1 MAGYPYYNNFAGYN
15 PYPINNFQ
23 NGNSSPIPQTM
34 QSGYFQNGNSQTNGF
49 VRVQSEDEAR
59 RYPVTIGSITFI
71 DDNAPFCYVKTAPI
85 SPMDAPTFKRYRLV
99 EENEPQ
105 NSAKNDDTSAGT
117 SNSIDLSNYVEKPV
131 FDALRAQFD
140 DVLQTIDKL
149 RFDVDA
155 LGEKSTKKMVQK
167 ARKDADEE

>member
-1 MAGYPYYNNFAGYN
+1 MAGYPYYNNFAGYS
-15 PYPINNFQ
+15 PYPMNNFQ
-23 NGNSSPIPQTM
+23 NGNSSPQTI
-34 QSGYFQNGNSQTNGF
+34 QGGYFQNGNSQTSGF

-71 DDNAPFCYVKTAPI
+71 NDNAPFCYVKTAPI

-105 NSAKNDDTSAGT
+105 NSVKNDDIGAAT
-117 SNSIDLSNYVEKPV
+117 SNSIDLSNYVEKSA

-140 DVLQTIDKL
+140 DVLRTIDKL
-149 RFDVDA
+149 RFDIDA
-155 LGEKSTKKMVQK
+155 VQEKSTKKMVQK

>member
-15 PYPINNFQ
+15 PYPMNNFQ
-23 NGNSSPIPQTM
+23 SGNSSPQTL
-34 QSGYFQNGNSQTNGF
+34 QGGYFQNGNSQTNGF

-59 RYPVTIGSITFI
+59 RYPVTVGSITFI

-99 EENEPQ
+99 EENESPQ
-105 NSAKNDDTSAGT
+105 NNAQNGDTSAGAA
-117 SNSIDLSNYVEKPV
+117 NSIDLSNYVEKSA

-140 DVLQTIDKL
+140 DIVQTIDKL
-149 RFDVDA
+149 RFDVDS
-155 LGEKSTKKMVQK
+155 LGEKSSKKMVQK